1 MLMDRLWHL
10 AEGKVRLRVESA
22 FPERVMNLMS
32 SHGLRFWDVRWRSAL
47 AFSCTVSRRDCRR
60 LRELTEKLGCA
71 VTVES
76 RRGAPYF
83 ARRFRRRFALLAS
96 LALAVTALAL
106 GSLCIWDF
114 EIEGETAV
122 SDEELLRTL
131 SRYGVRLGAFGLSID
146 SEELRNHVLLDL
158 PELSWIAVNV
168 SGFKA
173 RVQVRP
179 RQRTPEIVD
188 AETPVNIVARR
199 DGVVQKIEPLGGEA
213 VVLPGATVK
222 EGDLLISGASDRG
235 GAEVQL
241 LAAMGRVEART
252 WYALTAE
259 LPLTVREKRYTGEE
273 RSSLSLCFGS
283 RLIKIFGGGSY
294 CKGEYDTITTRTK
307 WDLFGLLSLP
317 VSTVRQRQRLYETEE
332 RTLSAAEAKAAGEE
346 LLRAYLATLLGEG
359 GSVLAQLCTAEE
371 RGGMLRLTLRAECLE
386 QIGRAAP
393 LPAA

>member
-1 MLMDRLWHL
+1 MLMNRLLHL
-10 AEGKVRLRVESA
+10 AEGKVRVRVESA

-32 SHGLRFWDVRWRSAL
+32 SHGLRFWDVQWRSAL
-47 AFSCTVSRRDCRR
+47 EFSCTVSRKDYRR
-60 LRELTEKLGCA
+60 LRELTENLGCA
-71 VTVES
+71 VTAES

-83 ARRFRRRFALLAS
+83 ARRFRRRCALVAS
-96 LALAVTALAL
+96 LALAVMALAL
-106 GSLCIWDF
+106 GSFCIWDF
-114 EIEGETAV
+114 EIEGETEV
-122 SDEELLRTL
+122 SDEEILRTL
-131 SRYGVRLGAFGLSID
+131 SQYGVRLGAFGLSID

-173 RVQVRP
+173 HVQVRP
-179 RQRTPEIVD
+179 RLRTPEIVD
-188 AETPVNIVARR
+188 AETPVNIVARC

-213 VVLPGATVK
+213 VVLPGTTVK

-252 WYALTAE
+252 WYTLTAE
-259 LPLTVREKRYTGEE
+259 LPLTVREKCYTGEE
-273 RSSLSLCFGS
+273 KSTLSLCFGS
-283 RLIKIFGGGSY
+283 RLIKIFGNSSY
-294 CKGEYDTITTRTK
+294 CEGEYDKITNRTK

-317 VSTVRQRQRLYETEE
+317 VSTVRESLRFYETEE
-332 RTLSAAEAKAAGEE
+332 RAVPAAEAKAAGEE
-346 LLRAYLATLLGEG
+346 LLQAYLATLLGED

-371 RGGMLRLTLRAECLE
+371 RSGVLRVTLRAECLE
-386 QIGRAAP
+386 QIGRAVA